1 MKSAPSLLPSSRRKE
16 VRDEVEKILLTT
28 RPETMSAA
36 ISFWAYEKVYKRRR
50 LENAQFCRPCKSM
63 PRKPLSRWVAF
74 SIMLRKYGYIP
85 SASEFLKQLRLDG
98 RTIRCC
104 CTDAEVLFESGSADG
119 QSRLEKSF

>member
-1 MKSAPSLLPSSRRKE
+1 
-16 VRDEVEKILLTT
+16 
-28 RPETMSAA
+28 MSAA

-50 LENAQFCRPCKSM
+50 LETPNFADLASM